1 MRNQIDGKTRITY
14 GLGNASNGIKESAF
28 SVFLIFYYTQVV
40 GISASLA
47 GFAVLC
53 SLVVDAISDPL
64 IGHWSDRLR
73 SRWGRRH
80 PFMYASVVPL
90 SLSFYFLFSPPE
102 GIDSQFGFAWLLV
115 FAVSVRLWI
124 SFYSIPSNAM
134 IAEMTSNY
142 HERTKLVS
150 LRGLF
155 SWGAGIGMSFLAY
168 SFLFNATADY
178 PDGRLNP
185 TAYEIYGFIGALALI
200 LSIVISSVGTH
211 HLIPML
217 KERVPKEQT
226 SLGFFAE
233 FRSIFKT
240 SAFRILFLAMLI
252 GSVTN
257 GVLDTLRLF
266 INTYFWGFTS
276 DQLSI
281 LLIGSVVGLVVA
293 FTGIKFF
300 SERIEKKPLAI
311 IFMIVTVISYTLPI
325 LLRLIGWM
333 PENGTNALLVLIVL
347 ATAASAI
354 GGFGVAALGASMLA
368 DVVDIHHLHSGSRL
382 EGMHFSS
389 FTFSAKATTGIGGF
403 VAGIALDV
411 IQFPTKAEPGT
422 VSEATIF
429 ALGGMNALIIG
440 VTLCISLL
448 ILLRYPIDKKQHSD
462 VVASLYPEKQP
473 SL

>member
-1 MRNQIDGKTRITY
+1 MRNEIDGKTRIAY

-53 SLVVDAISDPL
+53 ALAVDAISDPL
-64 IGHWSDRLR
+64 IGYWSDGLR

-90 SLSFYFLFSPPE
+90 GLSFYFLFNPPE
-102 GIDSQFGFAWLLV
+102 GIDSQFAFAWLLV

-134 IAEMTSNY
+134 IPEMTSNY
-142 HERTKLVS
+142 HERTRLVS

-155 SWGAGIGMSFLAY
+155 AWGGGIGMSFLAY
-168 SFLFNATADY
+168 SFLFDPTATY

-185 TAYEIYGFIGALALI
+185 GAYEIYGFIGALAVVF
-200 LSIVISSVGTH
+200 SIVVSSVGTH
-211 HLIPML
+211 HLIPL
-217 KERVPKEQT
+217 LEKRIPKGQMN
-226 SLGFFAE
+226 LGFFSE

-240 SAFRILFLAMLI
+240 YAFRILFLATLI

-266 INTYFWGFTS
+266 VNTYFWGFTN

-281 LLIGSVVGLVVA
+281 LLIGTVAGVLTA
-293 FTGIKFF
+293 FTGLKFF
-300 SERIEKKPLAI
+300 ADRIEKKPLII
-311 IFMIVTVISYTLPI
+311 IFMIISVIAGTLPI
-325 LLRLIGWM
+325 ILRLVGWM
-333 PENGTNALLVLIVL
+333 PPNGTDALLVIIIF
-347 ATAASAI
+347 ATAASTI
-354 GGFGVAALGASMLA
+354 GGFGALALGASMLA
-368 DVVDIHHLHSGSRL
+368 DVVDVHHLHSGSRL

-403 VAGIALDV
+403 IAGIALDV
-411 IQFPTKAEPGT
+411 IQFPTKAAPGE
-422 VSEATIF
+422 VSEMTIA
-429 ALGGMNALIIG
+429 ALGGMNALIVG
-440 VTLCISLL
+440 VTLGISLML
-448 ILLRYPIDKKQHSD
+448 LLRYPIDKQQHSD
-462 VVASLYPEKQP
+462 VLESLHSERNHA
-473 SL
+473 